1 MTYKDIPLIIV
12 ILVVLIG
19 LALMVVRKQELEQK
33 SKPCINPAKTG
44 LIMEKA
50 E

>member
-19 LALMVVRKQELEQK
+19 LALMVVRKQELEQRN
-33 SKPCINPAKTG
+33 KPCINPAKTD
-44 LIMEKA
+44 LIIEKA